1 MARSAEVFAIIK
13 SDLSRKDRDYINKII
28 NEYMEVFKISRDK
41 DTFYAE
47 KSSGGKIQFFTA

>member
-41 DTFYAE
+41 DTFLQKNQAVV
-47 KSSGGKIQFFTA
+47 KIQFFTA